1 MPGITSPRFESLFEV
16 PGLPRFDLPAGV
28 ERHFGGFGLPPQLVY
43 ANFVSSLD
51 GIAAIPGPTKS
62 SAVISRGDPADR
74 FVMALLR
81 ASADAVVIG
90 AGTFR
95 AHTGPWIAEKAYPAA
110 TEPFIELRRRLGV
123 RPSPTLV
130 VVTASGNVTGSDPS
144 LQDTIVVT
152 TSEAADLLVE
162 DVGDGVEVVS
172 AGTTGSI
179 DFSEVIRMLSERGY
193 RRVLTEGGPRL
204 MGELLQ
210 AGVVSELFLTV
221 SPLLVGGGA
230 HEPRPSLAA
239 GADLLSDGPLSARL
253 LSVRRSNEYLFLR
266 YSLLNGDR
274 S

>member
-1 MPGITSPRFESLFEV
+1 
-16 PGLPRFDLPAGV
+16 
-28 ERHFGGFGLPPQLVY
+28 
-43 ANFVSSLD
+43 
-51 GIAAIPGPTKS
+51 
-62 SAVISRGDPADR
+62 
-74 FVMALLR
+74 MALLR

-90 AGTFR
+90 DGTFR